1 MPMAQSLFMWTQY
14 CTFDDAT
21 YDLIV
26 WCESNDCTWQNLF
39 QNLLKTVFQVMTAAN
54 DLAAIAQQTKPNSQD
69 YTGIEQYY

>member
-1 MPMAQSLFMWTQY
+1 MGSQMVTDIMLIYQNYQTGSFNLTQVVMPMAQSLFMWTQY

-39 QNLLKTVFQVMTAAN
+39 QNLLKTVF
-54 DLAAIAQQTKPNSQD
+54 
-69 YTGIEQYY
+69 